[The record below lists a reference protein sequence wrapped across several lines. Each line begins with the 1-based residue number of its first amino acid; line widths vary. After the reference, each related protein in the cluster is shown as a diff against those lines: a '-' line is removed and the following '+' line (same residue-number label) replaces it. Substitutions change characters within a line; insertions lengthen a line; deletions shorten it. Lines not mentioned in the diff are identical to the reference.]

1 MFINSCFN
9 IFYEVFVVSR
19 FVGVLGLLVLV
30 LASVMAAVVAYSQ
43 ESMVVVFSA
52 SDPVGDDNGT
62 GNYTYPTNA
71 VFQPGVFD
79 LTGFMVMKNSTHV
92 ALVVFLRNLGGNPWE
107 GPAGFCLQ
115 HVQIYVRTTATETT
129 NTSTYGLKVVVSDD
143 YAWHYAILLTPGWGE
158 EPAPQG
164 QVSAIYDATG
174 SLVAKAGES
183 GFTVYADPSMNA
195 IVALINTSLLVDI
208 DNIASWKYV
217 VTVSGYDGFEA
228 SKLRSVGL
236 TAEEWKFGG
245 ADTYALAANVAPLV
259 IDLLAPTADAQY
271 AMLTSYKVDPETL
284 EGTPAVVEGV
294 PAPPPQPV
302 TETVT
307 KTVTETKTSTVT
319 STTTTLIPTTVPEY
333 VTDWTT
339 TIAVGI
345 ILLIIGVLLGYV
357 FFRKK

>member
-1 MFINSCFN
+1 M
-9 IFYEVFVVSR
+9 SR
-19 FVGVLGLLVLV
+19 FVGVLSLLVLV
-30 LASVMAAVVAYSQ
+30 LASVMAGVIAYSQ
-43 ESMVVVFSA
+43 EPMVVVFSA
-52 SDPVGDDNGT
+52 SDPVGDDKGT

-92 ALVVFLRNLGGNPWE
+92 ALVVFLRNLGGNPWG

-115 HVQIYVRTTATETT
+115 HVQVYVRTTATGTT
-129 NTSTYGLKVVVSDD
+129 NTSTYGLKVVVSND

-174 SLVAKAGES
+174 SLVAKAGGS
-183 GFTVYADPSMNA
+183 GFTVYADASMNA
-195 IVALINTSLLVDI
+195 IIALIDTSLLVDV

-228 SKLRSVGL
+228 SKLRAVGL
-236 TAEEWKFGG
+236 SAEEWKFGG

-271 AMLTSYKVDPETL
+271 AMLTSYRVDPQTL
-284 EGTPAVVEGV
+284 EGTPAVVGGV

-302 TETVT
+302 T
-307 KTVTETKTSTVT
+307 KTVTETITKTTTATVT
-319 STTTTLIPTTVPEY
+319 TEIPKPVPEY